1 MKIILDAMGG
11 DNAPLEILKGAVDAS
26 KEFDVEIILVGDK
39 HRIETV
45 ASENNIDISKFQIVH
60 TAISVGMDD
69 DPMAVL
75 RTKKESSMCVGLRM
89 VAADEGSAF
98 VSAGNTGA
106 LFTAASLI
114 VRKIPGI
121 QRAAIASILPMQPP
135 VLLID
140 SGANIN
146 VTDEYIE
153 QFAIMGNV
161 YMKSIF
167 GLESPRIGLL
177 NNGAE
182 SSKGTQLQLDAYQR
196 LSFNEDLNFVGNIEA
211 NRVPFDACDI
221 LVTDGFAGNILL
233 KSIEGMGKLMIRTL
247 RDSFGK
253 NVRTKVSYL
262 MIQDQVGEIRKKFDS
277 STYGGAPMLGLKKP
291 VIKAHGSSKAKA
303 IKNAIK
309 QAVNYSETN
318 ITGAVAHEILR
329 LTDKR
334 KSMLESENNM
344 DHNVADDMK

>member
-11 DNAPLEILKGAVDAS
+11 DNAPLEILKGAVDAVN
-26 KEFDVEIILVGDK
+26 EFDVEIVLVGDK
-39 HRIETV
+39 HRIDAV
-45 ASENNIDISKFQIVH
+45 ASENNIDISKFEIIH
-60 TAISVGMDD
+60 TSVSVGMDD
-69 DPMAVL
+69 DPMTVL

-89 VAADEGSAF
+89 VAAGEGNAF

-135 VLLID
+135 VLLLD

-167 GLESPRIGLL
+167 GLELPRIGLL

-196 LSFNEDLNFVGNIEA
+196 LSLNSDLNFVGNIEA
-211 NRVPFDACDI
+211 NKVPFDSCDV
-221 LVTDGFAGNILL
+221 LVTDGFTGNILL
-233 KSIEGMGKLMIRTL
+233 KSIEGMGKLMIKTL
-247 RDSFGK
+247 KDTFSK
-253 NVRTKVSYL
+253 NLRTKASYL
-262 MIQDQVGEIRKKFDS
+262 MIKDQVGEIRKNFDS

-291 VIKAHGSSKAKA
+291 VIKAHGSSKARA
-303 IKNAIK
+303 IKNAIR
-309 QAVNYSETN
+309 QAMNYSETN
-318 ITGAVAHEILR
+318 VTGAVSREILR

-334 KSMLESENNM
+334 KTMLETENAV
-344 DHNVADDMK
+344 DHDGADDAK

>member
-11 DNAPLEILKGAVDAS
+11 DNAPLEILKGAVDAVN
-26 KEFDVEIILVGDK
+26 EFDVEIVLVGDK
-39 HRIETV
+39 HRIDAV
-45 ASENNIDISKFQIVH
+45 ASENNIDISKFEIIH
-60 TAISVGMDD
+60 TSVSVGMDD
-69 DPMAVL
+69 DPMTVL

-89 VAADEGSAF
+89 VAAGEGSAF

-135 VLLID
+135 VLLLD

-167 GLESPRIGLL
+167 GLELPRIGLL

-196 LSFNEDLNFVGNIEA
+196 LSLNSDLNFVGNIEA
-211 NRVPFDACDI
+211 NKVPFDSCDV
-221 LVTDGFAGNILL
+221 LVTDGFTGNILL
-233 KSIEGMGKLMIRTL
+233 KSIEGMGKLMIKTL
-247 RDSFGK
+247 KDTFSK
-253 NVRTKVSYL
+253 NLRTKASYL
-262 MIQDQVGEIRKKFDS
+262 MIKDQVGEIRKNFDS

-291 VIKAHGSSKAKA
+291 VIKAHGSSKARA
-303 IKNAIK
+303 IKNAIR
-309 QAVNYSETN
+309 QAMNYSETN
-318 ITGAVAHEILR
+318 VTGAVSREILR

-334 KSMLESENNM
+334 KTMLETENAV
-344 DHNVADDMK
+344 DHDGADDAK

>member
-11 DNAPLEILKGAVDAS
+11 DNAPLEILKGATDAIR
-26 KEFDVEIILVGDK
+26 EFEVEITLVGDK
-39 HRIETV
+39 QRIESV
-45 ASENNIDISKFQIVH
+45 ASENNIDISKFEIIH

-69 DPMAVL
+69 DPMTVL
-75 RTKKESSMCVGLRM
+75 RTKKDSSMCVGLRM
-89 VAADEGSAF
+89 VAAGEGNAF

-106 LFTAASLI
+106 LFTAASII

-135 VLLID
+135 VLLLD

-161 YMKSIF
+161 YMKNIF
-167 GLESPRIGLL
+167 SLESPRIGLL

-182 SSKGTQLQLDAYQR
+182 TSKGTQLQLDAYQR
-196 LSFNEDLNFVGNIEA
+196 LSLNSDLNFIGNVEA

-221 LVTDGFAGNILL
+221 LVTDGFTGNILL
-233 KSIEGMGKLMIRTL
+233 KSIEGMGKLMIKTL
-247 RDSFGK
+247 RDTFAK
-253 NVRTKVSYL
+253 NIRTKASYL
-262 MIQDQVGEIRKKFDS
+262 IMKDQVGEIRKKFDS

-291 VIKAHGSSKAKA
+291 VIKAHGSSKARA

-309 QAVNYSETN
+309 QAMNYSETN
-318 ITGAVAHEILR
+318 ITGAVSKEILR

-334 KSMLESENNM
+334 KSMLELENAVN
-344 DHNVADDMK
+344 HNNAYDEK